1 MGNRDRDR
9 FGGEKIFKGGGSQIK
24 WFGTP
29 RERNAWLKE
38 DVPGKKIVSRRNL
51 TPGDWKTK

>member
-9 FGGEKIFKGGGSQIK
+9 FGGEKIFKGGGSRIK

-29 RERNAWLKE
+29 RERNHWLSKDE
-38 DVPGKKIVSRRNL
+38 PGKEIIERKPL
-51 TPGDWKTK
+51 EKGDWKTT